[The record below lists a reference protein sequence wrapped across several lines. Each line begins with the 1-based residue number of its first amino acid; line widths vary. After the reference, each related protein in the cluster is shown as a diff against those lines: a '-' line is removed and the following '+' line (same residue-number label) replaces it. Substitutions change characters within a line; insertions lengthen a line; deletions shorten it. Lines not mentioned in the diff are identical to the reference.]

1 MVGAAIIHPDKR
13 PVIPRMPEPMV
24 QHDGTDNKDGERQAA
39 QRFVATWR
47 QEHPHRKCIVTE
59 DRLSA
64 NAPPIDTLQDHALH
78 DILGVKA
85 GEHASLFQQG
95 EAAEH
100 AGRVP
105 YDARHDRAAGLVHR
119 FRFVGDVAIKASH
132 ADVRVHCLAY
142 WERRDDKVQHFSWVT
157 DMRVNTRNVFHL
169 MRGGRARWKMEHE
182 TCNPLKNQGDHFAH
196 NDGQGEQHLSVVFA
210 MGMMR
215 AFLVD
220 HTQPLC
226 GAVCRAVR
234 TTLGST
240 RLWWERLRALFDDDA
255 LQSMRQRLETLL
267 YGLQKRQPLWAV
279 DAS

>member
-105 YDARHDRAAGLVHR
+105 
-119 FRFVGDVAIKASH
+119 
-132 ADVRVHCLAY
+132 
-142 WERRDDKVQHFSWVT
+142 
-157 DMRVNTRNVFHL
+157 
-169 MRGGRARWKMEHE
+169 
-182 TCNPLKNQGDHFAH
+182 
-196 NDGQGEQHLSVVFA
+196 
-210 MGMMR
+210 
-215 AFLVD
+215 
-220 HTQPLC
+220 
-226 GAVCRAVR
+226 
-234 TTLGST
+234 
-240 RLWWERLRALFDDDA
+240 
-255 LQSMRQRLETLL
+255 
-267 YGLQKRQPLWAV
+267 
-279 DAS
+279 